1 MSIPSISEQADA
13 QAQADLKK
21 SRRQKGDRRQS
32 PTLDRLPPNSA
43 DEGGA
48 EQGVLGC
55 VLLDPMECLDV
66 LTNQFSKCGK
76 MAFYDLRHQ
85 EIYNA
90 LVTMREKMLPID
102 LITVQQF
109 LKDRGLLEQIGGI
122 FYLSH
127 LQDAVPS
134 AANLA
139 YYADIVLEKY
149 VMRQYVQTCS
159 AIVGKVFD
167 YKGDVDTLCDEIE
180 KEILKINEA
189 KTADFVLPSPQELTL
204 KVISN
209 IEAAWASN
217 GEPTGIPTGFHDLDN
232 KTDGLHNGEM
242 IVLAARPSIGKT
254 ALAMNIAEHVALN
267 LHKAVGVFSLEMT
280 AEQLIE
286 RMMASVAKVNIRA
299 LKKDSLLGQADAPK
313 LTSACGKIGVAPL
326 HIDDTSG
333 LSILQLRARARRMH
347 KEHNIELFVIDY
359 LQLLNSSTVSKSDN
373 REREIADISQGIK
386 AMAKE
391 LNVPV
396 IVLSQLNRE
405 SEKTGG
411 KPKLSQLRESGAIEQ
426 DADVVGLL
434 YEAEGNDASTQAEA
448 DAGQP
453 INLFIAKQRN
463 GERYVTVNFMFLKHY
478 TRFEMA
484 APSHG
489 IPESSYAPQNN

>member
-1 MSIPSISEQADA
+1 MIPSITEQAEA
-13 QAQADLKK
+13 QASADLKK
-21 SRRQKGDRRQS
+21 SRRNKGDRQA

-43 DEGGA
+43 EDGGS

-55 VLLDPMECLDV
+55 VLLDPSGCLDTV
-66 LTNQFSKCGK
+66 MSRCAKAGK
-76 MAFYDLRHQ
+76 LAFYDLRHQ
-85 EIYNA
+85 EIYMA
-90 LVTMREKMLPID
+90 LCAMREKMIPID
-102 LITVQQF
+102 LISVRGF

-122 FYLSH
+122 AYLSR

-134 AANLA
+134 AANLE
-139 YYADIVLEKY
+139 YYLEHLMEKY
-149 VMRQYVQTCS
+149 VLRQYVVTCS
-159 AIVGKVFD
+159 GIVGKIFD
-167 YKGDVDTLCDEIE
+167 YEGEVETLCDEIE
-180 KEILKINEA
+180 KEILKINES
-189 KTADFVLPSPQELTL
+189 KTADFVLPSPADLTN
-204 KVISN
+204 KVIAS
-209 IEAAWASN
+209 IETALASN
-217 GEPTGIPTGFHDLDN
+217 GEPTGISTGFHDLDN

-254 ALAMNIAEHVALN
+254 ALAMNLVEHVAINLN
-267 LHKAVGVFSLEMT
+267 KPVAVFSLEMT

-286 RMMASVAKVNIRA
+286 RMMASQAKVNIRA
-299 LKKDSLLGQADAPK
+299 MKKDQLLGESEAPK
-313 LTSACGKIGVAPL
+313 LTNAAGKISSAKL
-326 HIDDTSG
+326 FIDDTSG
-333 LSILQLRARARRMH
+333 LSILQLRARARRMKKDH
-347 KEHNIELFVIDY
+347 AIELIVIDY

-391 LNVPV
+391 LQVPV

-489 IPESSYAPQNN
+489 IPETSYAPHNN

>member
-1 MSIPSISEQADA
+1 MAEIPSITEQADA
-13 QAQADLKK
+13 SVQVKK
-21 SRRQKGDRRQS
+21 GERRLSGQT
-32 PTLDRLPPNSA
+32 PPLDRLPPHSN
-43 DEGGA
+43 EA
-48 EQGVLGC
+48 EQGVIGC
-55 VLLDPMECLDV
+55 CLLDPSQCIDF
-66 LTNQFSKCGK
+66 LTNKFSKSSK
-76 MAFYDLRHQ
+76 LSFYDLRHQ
-85 EIYNA
+85 TVYAA
-90 LVTMREKMLPID
+90 LVEMREKSLPID
-102 LITVQQF
+102 LITVMQW
-109 LKDRGLLEQIGGI
+109 LKDRQQLDQIGGI
-122 FYLSH
+122 AYLSQ

-134 AANLA
+134 AANLD

-149 VMRQYVQTCS
+149 LLRQYITVCTET
-159 AIVGKVFD
+159 VGKIFEYRGEVEA
-167 YKGDVDTLCDEIE
+167 LCDEIE
-180 KEILKINEA
+180 KDILKINEL
-189 KTADFVLPSPQELTL
+189 KTADFVLPTPTDLTG
-204 KVISN
+204 KVIAN

-217 GEPTGIPTGFHDLDN
+217 GEPTGISTGFHDLDN

-254 ALAMNIAEHVALN
+254 ALACNIVEHVAIN
-267 LHKAVGVFSLEMT
+267 LHKPVAVFSLEMT
-280 AEQLIE
+280 ADQLIE
-286 RMMASVAKVNIRA
+286 RMMASQAKVNIRA
-299 LKKDSLLGQADAPK
+299 MKKDSMLGMADAPK
-313 LTSACGKIGVAPL
+313 LTSAAGKINAAPFL
-326 HIDDTSG
+326 IDDTSG
-333 LSILQLRARARRMH
+333 LSILQLRARARRM
-347 KEHNIELFVIDY
+347 KKDHNIELIVIDY

-391 LNVPV
+391 LQVPV

-434 YEAEGNDASTQAEA
+434 YEAEGYDPNSQTEA

-463 GERYVTVNFMFLKHY
+463 GERYVTVNFMFLKHF

-489 IPESSYAPQNN
+489 IPESSYTPGNN